1 MVRWSCFLF
10 VGLKRALATL
20 AALALL
26 AGPAAAQVPDPFAR
40 ELAQKLSR
48 GEELLRANGYQR
60 AAGPFAGGLNA
71 GRGARHTIMLRA
83 GQDYRILGVCD
94 ARCGNFD
101 LRLFAAGDQ
110 LVAQDILPDAVPIIH
125 VRPVVTGNY
134 DVEAVMRSC
143 GAAPCWYAFN
153 VYSR

>member
-1 MVRWSCFLF
+1 LVL
-10 VGLKRALATL
+10 GLKRAFAAF

-48 GEELLRANGYQR
+48 GEALLRDDGYQR
-60 AAGPFAGGLNA
+60 AAGPFAGGLNERRA
-71 GRGARHTIMLRA
+71 RRHTIMLRA

-94 ARCGNFD
+94 ERCGDFD
-101 LRLFAAGDQ
+101 LRLYAAGNQ
-110 LVAQDILPDAVPIIH
+110 LVAQDVLDDAVPIIH
-125 VRPVVTGNY
+125 VRPAVTGNY
-134 DVEAVMRSC
+134 DVEAVMSRC
-143 GAAPCWYAFN
+143 GSAPCWYAFN